1 MTNGGIEA
9 GPSRQRSASPR
20 NDDGATVA
28 LLLSVFGLLGC
39 LPVGAAGLAMGYLA
53 RDRIRAADGVLGGER
68 TARAAIVIGWVAVCV
83 SALALIG
90 LAVAVL
96 VTGSG

>member
-1 MTNGGIEA
+1 MTDGEIEA
-9 GPSRQRSASPR
+9 TRSHRRPASQRT
-20 NDDGATVA
+20 DDGATVA

-53 RDRIRAADGVLGGER
+53 RERIRAADGALGGER
-68 TARAAIVIGWVAVCV
+68 TARAAIVVGWVAVCLSAV
-83 SALALIG
+83 ALVGLALAAI
-90 LAVAVL
+90 